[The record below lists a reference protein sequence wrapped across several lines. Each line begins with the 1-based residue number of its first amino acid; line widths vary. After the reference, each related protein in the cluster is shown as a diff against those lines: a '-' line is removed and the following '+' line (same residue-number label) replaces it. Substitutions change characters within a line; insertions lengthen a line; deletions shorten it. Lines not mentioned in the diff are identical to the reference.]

1 MKLEFVYGNK
11 ALVLPAIVT
20 DVAANASA
28 NDFRVLCAFAK
39 DQALCHD
46 LSFGVEAVAKEL
58 SLTAAAVE
66 ASLAFWRGAGVI
78 TQTAAEQGKENR
90 KQGAEKAM
98 KPTKAAKPVP
108 DRGLPT
114 YSTEELADIVEGN
127 KDFGALIAACQ
138 QTFGKIF
145 NTAEVNIIAGL
156 TDYLGLEGDYI
167 LLLLL
172 HCVRME
178 KKSLRYAEKTAL
190 SLYDDGITD
199 ASALEERLQRIEM
212 MASATGKIRT
222 VFGASS
228 RALPAKEKK
237 MIEQWVCVMKYDIEV
252 IRLAYD
258 ATVDAIQKPS
268 FSYANTILERWHAA
282 GYKTV
287 EDVNRAMEEYRRQKL
302 GGSSFD
308 VDDFFSAALKNT
320 YGEV

>member
-11 ALVLPAIVT
+11 ALVLPASVT
-20 DVAANASA
+20 DAAANASA

-58 SLTAAAVE
+58 SLTAAAVK

-78 TQTAAEQGKENR
+78 TQTAEKGNEKKPRGTEAVKEAS
-90 KQGAEKAM
+90 K
-98 KPTKAAKPVP
+98 TAKPVP

-156 TDYLGLEGDYI
+156 TNYLGLEGDYI
-167 LLLLL
+167 LLLLS

-228 RALPAKEKK
+228 RALTAKEKK

-268 FSYANTILERWHAA
+268 FSYTNTILERWYAA

>member
-1 MKLEFVYGNK
+1 MKLEFVYGSRV
-11 ALVLPAIVT
+11 LVLPASVT
-20 DVAANASA
+20 EASA
-28 NDFRVLCAFAK
+28 NATANDWRVLCAFAK
-39 DQALCHD
+39 DQTLCQSLPEGID
-46 LSFGVEAVAKEL
+46 AVVWVL

-78 TQTAAEQGKENR
+78 TQTAEKGNENK
-90 KQGAEKAM
+90 KQGAEKAI

-167 LLLLL
+167 LLLLS

-190 SLYDDGITD
+190 SLHDDGITD
-199 ASALEERLQRIEM
+199 ATALEERLQRIEM

-228 RALPAKEKK
+228 RALTAKEKK

-268 FSYANTILERWHAA
+268 FSYANTILERWYAA

-287 EDVNRAMEEYRRQKL
+287 ADVNRAMEEYRRQKL

-308 VDDFFSAALKNT
+308 ADDFFSAALKNT